1 MEKDTLH
8 SQTTLYGQPLKTDAS
23 LLHTVCLS
31 LEKKA
36 FTFSLNSTHLIQT
49 LSMALLVSVLTGFNC
64 S

>member
-8 SQTTLYGQPLKTDAS
+8 SQTTLYGQPLNTDTS

-49 LSMALLVSVLTGFNC
+49 LSMALLVSVLTGLDC

>member
-8 SQTTLYGQPLKTDAS
+8 SQTTLYGQPLNTDAS
-23 LLHTVCLS
+23 LLHTVRLS

>member
-8 SQTTLYGQPLKTDAS
+8 SQTTLYGHPLNTDAS